1 MIYRHC
7 PYSFVSKL
15 LWSQKVLLSLT
26 RSIYNYSTALKA
38 HLHPG
43 ANRVHR
49 SCTRVQMKK
58 RTLVRRVQLH
68 PGANAGKA
76 FISTALEPV
85 WKFISFSHDRSRSGE
100 HIVHIDE
107 VTGSLLFRSYYSIL
121 NSSSLLNFQQSE
133 GFYERIFAC
142 YPIRSAIFGHF

>member
-1 MIYRHC
+1 MAWRQITVRL
-7 PYSFVSKL
+7 F
-15 LWSQKVLLSLT
+15 
-26 RSIYNYSTALKA
+26 RA
-38 HLHPG
+38 HPLACTPVCIRAH
-43 ANRVHR
+43 
-49 SCTRVQMKK
+49 TRVQNG
-58 RTLVRRVQLH
+58 LHIRVQAENAH
-68 PGANAGKA
+68 PSKNEK
-76 FISTALEPV
+76 SL
-85 WKFISFSHDRSRSGE
+85 KFPYYKGLSGICTLMRTSHDRSCCGE